1 VGIWHLTKNFNLHN
15 TYQKSNH
22 QTLFLHSE
30 KQNNWQTITCQK
42 FRLTPDSKLFE
53 HEPRRSLNMWLW
65 SPLIAGHA
73 FRKRWIKCAEN
84 WVLGFRIRVQV
95 SIWKRKSIDSN
106 VFQWLFMPKLSLV
119 FDYLTS
125 NKKVLFCNRNQK
137 INCQTLVLY
146 SDQGNTVTDIQEQIR
161 NFVCR
166 LAADPKNLKSCPC
179 TVTPLMVLRKQD
191 TVLRLSA
198 AQGCVHVP
206 ARPFPLQFTSS
217 PFAFEAVVPLLVFFH

>member
-1 VGIWHLTKNFNLHN
+1 
-15 TYQKSNH
+15 
-22 QTLFLHSE
+22 
-30 KQNNWQTITCQK
+30 
-42 FRLTPDSKLFE
+42 
-53 HEPRRSLNMWLW
+53 
-65 SPLIAGHA
+65 
-73 FRKRWIKCAEN
+73 
-84 WVLGFRIRVQV
+84 
-95 SIWKRKSIDSN
+95 
-106 VFQWLFMPKLSLV
+106 MPKLSLV

-191 TVLRLSA
+191 TLQFCACLLRKVVFTYPQDLFPFSSPAAHLRLKQWCHS
-198 AQGCVHVP
+198 
-206 ARPFPLQFTSS
+206 
-217 PFAFEAVVPLLVFFH
+217 